1 MGICSAV
8 DCTAA
13 LQALVSC
20 PFDHRR
26 DKRLALSTVFDT
38 DECPRAG
45 EVLDQVELIA
55 VPVSVSWRTVI
66 VKTKKHGLHAQDQ
79 PAPENGGLYIQ
90 CGRQRVQQRFRA
102 RDPQLR
108 HRSRRFRGRMVAD
121 CRRHETRIPAA
132 ERQRS
137 RASPVSRNLASFEA
151 HGVACVYDTPQ
162 SPPAPKLRGS

>member
-45 EVLDQVELIA
+45 A
-55 VPVSVSWRTVI
+55 VPYQVQLNALPPIYWQI
-66 VKTKKHGLHAQDQ
+66 VMVGQKNTGSTLKTW
-79 PAPENGGLYIQ
+79 P
-90 CGRQRVQQRFRA
+90 VQKT
-102 RDPQLR
+102 
-108 HRSRRFRGRMVAD
+108 AD
-121 CRRHETRIPAA
+121 
-132 ERQRS
+132 
-137 RASPVSRNLASFEA
+137 
-151 HGVACVYDTPQ
+151 
-162 SPPAPKLRGS
+162 

>member
-20 PFDHRR
+20 PFDHRP

-55 VPVSVSWRTVI
+55 VPR
-66 VKTKKHGLHAQDQ
+66 
-79 PAPENGGLYIQ
+79 
-90 CGRQRVQQRFRA
+90 
-102 RDPQLR
+102 LR
-108 HRSRRFRGRMVAD
+108 LLAD
-121 CRRHETRIPAA
+121 CHREDEKARASRPRPASSRKWRNVHPVWPSASAAAISSSRPAA
-132 ERQRS
+132 
-137 RASPVSRNLASFEA
+137 
-151 HGVACVYDTPQ
+151 
-162 SPPAPKLRGS
+162 PPPITTIQGEDGR